1 MSDFLQTEKLNV
13 GYNGKTLIHDISLSV
28 KRGEIITLIGPNG
41 AGKSTILKTITGH
54 LAAIAGTVVLD
65 RDELGKIRYR
75 DLAKKLAVMLTD
87 RAKPELMTCHDVV
100 AMGRYPYTGSLGRL
114 TEEDHRLVNDAMEM
128 VNVLDLAERNF
139 DTLSD
144 GQRQRVLLA
153 RAICQEPE
161 ILVLDEPTSFLDI
174 RYKVELFA
182 ILKRMAKER
191 QTTIVMSL
199 HEIDLAQKLS
209 DKVLC
214 IKGDHIEHFGSP
226 DEIYG
231 AGLIPGL
238 YDLQPE
244 TYNPLMGS
252 VELEKPDGKP
262 EVFVLSSCGSGIP
275 VYRRLQRQ
283 GIPFAAGVLY
293 ENDVDTQVARSLASE
308 LIEEKPFDIL
318 DLNMGCPVPKVVNN
332 GEGSALMKTPEL
344 AAEIVRKTVKAIK
357 KPVTVKIRKGF
368 DEDHVNAV

>member
-308 LIEEKPFDIL
+308 LIEEKPFEPLSEESLEAARKAMDACDRVII
-318 DLNMGCPVPKVVNN
+318 CPLTL
-332 GEGSALMKTPEL
+332 GSGNARLAEL
-344 AAEIVRKTVKAIK
+344 AAYAREH
-357 KPVTVKIRKGF
+357 KPC
-368 DEDHVNAV
+368 EEL